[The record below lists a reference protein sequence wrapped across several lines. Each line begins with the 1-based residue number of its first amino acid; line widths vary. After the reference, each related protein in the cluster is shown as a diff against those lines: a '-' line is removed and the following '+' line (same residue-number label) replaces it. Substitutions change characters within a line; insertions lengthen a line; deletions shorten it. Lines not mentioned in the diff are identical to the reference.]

1 MAKLHFRYGAMGSS
15 KTAQA
20 LMTRFNYLER
30 GRNVLLLKPD
40 LDTRDGE
47 TTIKSRVGLAAEA
60 VVLYPESDIFEIVS
74 CYKPDVVILDEA
86 QFVSE
91 GHISQLR
98 DIVSRYSI
106 PVLCFGLRT
115 DFQGKLF
122 PGSKALFELADEIQ
136 EVRSICDC
144 GANALINARFDSCGQ
159 IITEGDVVDVGG
171 NEKYKAL
178 CWKCYQ
184 DAIKNKQPF

>member
-1 MAKLHFRYGAMGSS
+1 M
-15 KTAQA
+15 
-20 LMTRFNYLER
+20 
-30 GRNVLLLKPD
+30 
-40 LDTRDGE
+40 
-47 TTIKSRVGLAAEA
+47 
-60 VVLYPESDIFEIVS
+60 
-74 CYKPDVVILDEA
+74 ILDEA

-91 GHISQLR
+91 GHIFQLR
-98 DIVSRYSI
+98 DIVSRYNI

-184 DAIKNKQPF
+184 DAIKNKLPF

>member
-30 GRNVLLLKPD
+30 GRKVLLLKPA
-40 LDTRDGE
+40 LDTRDGK
-47 TTIKSRVGLAAEA
+47 TIIKSRVGLAAEA
-60 VVLYPESDIFEIVS
+60 VVLCPESDILEIVS
-74 CYKPDVVILDEA
+74 LHRPDVVILDEA

-91 GHISQLR
+91 EHIFQLR
-98 DIVSRYSI
+98 DIVSKYNI

-184 DAIKNKQPF
+184 DAIKNKLPF

>member
-30 GRNVLLLKPD
+30 GRRVLLLKPD

-47 TTIKSRVGLAAEA
+47 TLIKSRIGLQAEA
-60 VVLYPESDIFEIVS
+60 IVLTPESCILEIVS
-74 CYKPDVVILDEA
+74 LHKPDVVILDEA

-91 GHISQLR
+91 EHIFQLR
-98 DIVSRYSI
+98 DIVSRYNI

-184 DAIKNKQPF
+184 DAIKNKLPF